1 LRSAFVIVS
10 ASRSW
15 DTVAE
20 RPGSSTAF
28 VFERI
33 MHAIGSA
40 TVHLVLWSSHSLSLS
55 MSLLP
60 TGGRPRDSSQSTPAA
75 KANGADSY
83 FSPVGDA
90 NERTKTASSERAIAV
105 AEE

>member
-1 LRSAFVIVS
+1 MGGRRREAGEFDGVCV
-10 ASRSW
+10 R
-15 DTVAE
+15 E
-20 RPGSSTAF
+20 N
-28 VFERI
+28 
-33 MHAIGSA
+33 HAIGST

-60 TGGRPRDSSQSTPAA
+60 TGGRPRDNSQSTPAA